1 MALLIKDGVRFSVR
15 DKNHLSAFLNNG
27 WVVDDSANGTEKEP
41 DDIKSDD
48 AEYTDTDNTEKQYT
62 KSDISRMS
70 TADLKSLAP
79 TLGIDV
85 TEESTGAKLKEEII
99 AKLGL

>member
-1 MALLIKDGVRFSVR
+1 MALLVKNGVRFSVR

-41 DDIKSDD
+41 DDVKSDD
-48 AEYTDTDNTEKQYT
+48 AEDTGTENAEKQYT

-70 TADLKSLAP
+70 TADLKTLAP
-79 TLGIDV
+79 TLGIEV

>member
-27 WVVDDSANGTEKEP
+27 WIVSDSATETGKDSDDSNSENHEDA
-41 DDIKSDD
+41 D
-48 AEYTDTDNTEKQYT
+48 AENAEKQYT
-62 KSDISRMS
+62 KSDITHMS
-70 TADLKSLAP
+70 TADLKTLAP
-79 TLGIDV
+79 TLGIEV